1 MKLMLSILLVFS
13 VALPS
18 ATILANAPGVDSIRW
33 NDKDNRVNLYFYTSS
48 TCPHCARASAFLKR
62 EEGRNPWLRVR
73 YLEIDGNQKNRE
85 EFARMAAAMGER
97 PSEVPAFFMCRQMYM
112 GYGDDATTGRWL
124 IDTASECRK
133 K

>member
-1 MKLMLSILLVFS
+1 MRSLLPAALALLV
-13 VALPS
+13 ALT
-18 ATILANAPGVDSIRW
+18 ATSTLANAPSVDTIRW
-33 NDKDNRVNLYFYTSS
+33 TDKDNRVNLYFYTSAS
-48 TCPHCARASAFLKR
+48 CPHCARATAFLKR

-85 EFARMAAAMGER
+85 EFSRMAAAMGER
-97 PSEVPAFFMCRQMYM
+97 PSEVPAFFMCREMYM

-124 IDTASECRK
+124 IDTAAACRK